1 MDPNTVDAL
10 IIMGMYVLVAVV
22 MCIIEHQ
29 QEKRAKAR
37 RAANAVVPPST
48 APDANLGDAIVAK
61 VVADFR
67 RKHP

>member
-10 IIMGMYVLVAVV
+10 IIMGMYALVAVV

-37 RAANAVVPPST
+37 REAKAVIPPST
-48 APDANLGDAIVAK
+48 APDVNLGEAIVNK
-61 VVADFR
+61 VVANFR
-67 RKHP
+67 RKYP